1 MADMDE
7 FDGHGQRLARTFI
20 STVGSRD
27 PAGWAAMFTDDA
39 TYVTPDLP
47 EPLQGRQALKTMA
60 ETLFTA
66 FPDMVFV
73 VRSVTEQ
80 GNVVVLEGATKGTFT
95 GPMQTAAGEVPP
107 TGKSYE
113 APFAAV
119 CELSSTGLIMACRE
133 YYDTAGFA
141 AQLGTA
147 G

>member
-1 MADMDE
+1 MAAMDE
-7 FDGHGQRLARTFI
+7 FAGHGQGLAQTFI

-27 PAGWAAMFTDDA
+27 PAGWAAMFTEDA
-39 TYVTPDLP
+39 TYLTPDLP
-47 EPLQGRQALKTMA
+47 DALQGRQALKALA

-80 GNVVVLEGATKGTFT
+80 GNMVVLEGATKGTFT
-95 GPMQTAAGEVPP
+95 GPMQTAAGEVAP

-119 CELSSTGLIMACRE
+119 CELTDTGLITACRE
-133 YYDTAGFA
+133 YYDTAAFA
-141 AQLGTA
+141 AQLGLA

>member
-1 MADMDE
+1 MNE
-7 FDGHGQRLARTFI
+7 FDGYGQGLARTFI
-20 STVGSRD
+20 STVESRD
-27 PAGWAAMFTDDA
+27 PAGWAAMFAEDA
-39 TYVTPDLP
+39 TYSTPDFP
-47 EPLQGRQALKTMA
+47 DALQGRQALKTLA

-73 VRSVTEQ
+73 VRSITEQ
-80 GNVVVLEGATKGTFT
+80 GNMVVLEGATKGTFT
-95 GPMQTAAGEVPP
+95 GPLQTAAGEVPP

-119 CELSSTGLIMACRE
+119 CELSSTGLITACRE
-133 YYDTAGFA
+133 YYDTAAFA